1 MSRVFLDL
9 GFIKIYWYSVCI
21 VAGMILGS
29 FLITKEAKKKNVST
43 DEMTNII
50 FGALMCGIVGARI
63 YYVLFNFNEY
73 KTNLLEVFAVWNGGL
88 AIHGGLLFG
97 ILYIFCYTRRKKNLS
112 FFEILDLCA
121 PGVLIGQILGR
132 WGNFFN
138 KEAFGPICSLSFLK
152 KIHMPNFIIDG
163 MYIDGNY
170 HHPTFLYE
178 SFWNLIG
185 LVIILLYRKK
195 KNLKIGE
202 VTGIY
207 LMWYSLGRFFIEILR
222 EDSLMFLNIKVA
234 MLVSII
240 LFILGLFLFIYSHI
254 KWKKYG
260 E

>member
-21 VAGMILGS
+21 VIGMILGS
-29 FLITKEAKKKNVST
+29 YLVTKEAKKKGIST

-73 KTNLLEVFAVWNGGL
+73 RENLLEVFAVWNGGL

-97 ILYIFCYTRRKKNLS
+97 ILYILYYAKKKNFS
-112 FFEILDLCA
+112 FLEILDICA
-121 PGVLIGQILGR
+121 PGVLTGQILGR

-138 KEAFGPICSLSFLK
+138 KEAFGPVCSLEFLK
-152 KIHMPNFIIDG
+152 KIHLPNFIING

-178 SFWNLIG
+178 SFWNLLG
-185 LVIILLYRKK
+185 LAIVLLYRRKK
-195 KNLKIGE
+195 KLKIGE
-202 VTGIY
+202 ITGFY
-207 LMWYSLGRFFIEILR
+207 LMWYSFGRFFIEILR
-222 EDSLMFLNIKVA
+222 EDSLMFGNIKVA
-234 MLVSII
+234 MLVSIM
-240 LFILGLFLFIYSHI
+240 LFSFGLFLFIRSFI
-254 KWKKYG
+254 KGKRYYAQ
-260 E
+260 